1 MYYSIRTAQIRALI
15 TAFCLTLCSGSLL
28 AAAAGGSTLP
38 QAESPDKHFDPL
50 GKPPSKHTLEIIK
63 EARKSFPFDDTRDF
77 DEATKGFIAP
87 LANMVIPADAG
98 GTAWDVARYEWLTE
112 GRDFDS
118 VHPSLQR
125 QSELNQ
131 KTGLFEII
139 PGIYQVR
146 GLDLANITFMRG
158 KEGWI
163 VFDPLTSLETAR
175 AGLQLLNDQ
184 IENLPVTAVIIS
196 HSHGDHFGGVHG
208 VVDPERLAAGKTEI
222 IVPRDF
228 EQHTISEN
236 VYAGNAMNRRL
247 FYQYG
252 VLLPAS
258 PYGHAGQGLAQN
270 VSAGNIGLLP
280 ATRIVEDAIEE
291 FEVDGIRMIF
301 QNTPRT
307 EAPSEMNTYIPDM
320 KALWMAENVSNVIH
334 NIYTL
339 RGAQVRDA
347 LAWSKYISRALYLYG
362 QEAEVMFA
370 SHSWP
375 RWGNDRIQEVL
386 RGQRDQ
392 YAHLNNQ
399 VLHLANQGVT
409 INQIHNVYEQPKNLQ
424 QEWFTRGYHGSM
436 EHNSRGVWMR
446 YLGFWDAVPTTLIP
460 LSPEDSAPL
469 YVDMMGGS
477 KNILKRGRK
486 LHDEGKYKYAQE
498 ILTKLVFAEPDNTE
512 ARELLADVWEQIGY
526 QQENPGVRN
535 SFLAGAYELRNGIPQ
550 GNSVNSLGPDMIGA
564 MSTELFL
571 NFIGIRMD
579 SRKAEDLNFSI
590 NLITPDN
597 DEKFAIELTNATL
610 TNVEGFL
617 NEDPDLTITIDR
629 SDLENIM
636 IGQISFADSV
646 KQGIAKTEGDVSL
659 LQKLGATL
667 VNFDLGFEILPNTA
681 RVADDD
687 TDLNTYEVDG
697 ESIQVS
703 GE

>member
-1 MYYSIRTAQIRALI
+1 MTYIKNLMLFPACLVLLFAALTAN
-15 TAFCLTLCSGSLL
+15 TVL
-28 AAAAGGSTLP
+28 AAGAGSSTLP
-38 QAESPDKHFDPL
+38 RAESPDKHFDPK
-50 GKPPSKHTLEIIK
+50 GKPPSEHTLEVIRN
-63 EARKSFPFDDTRDF
+63 ARQTFPFDDTRDY
-77 DEATKGFIAP
+77 DEATKGFIAQ
-87 LANMVIPADAG
+87 LDQMVVPADAG
-98 GTAWDVARYEWLTE
+98 GTAWDVERYQWLNQD
-112 GRDFDS
+112 RDFDS
-118 VHPSLQR
+118 IHPSLQR
-125 QSELNQ
+125 QSRLNQ

-139 PGIYQVR
+139 PGIYQIR
-146 GLDLANITFMRG
+146 GMDLANITFVRG
-158 KEGWI
+158 KKGWI
-163 VFDPLTSLETAR
+163 VFDPLTSLEPAR
-175 AGLQLLNDQ
+175 AALRLINEKV
-184 IENLPVTAVIIS
+184 ENLPVTAVIIS
-196 HSHGDHFGGVHG
+196 HSHGDHFGGVRG

-258 PYGHAGQGLAQN
+258 PFGHAGQGLAQN
-270 VSAGNIGLLP
+270 VSAGNMGLLP
-280 ATRIVEDAIEE
+280 ATRVVEGEMEE
-291 FEVDGIRMIF
+291 FKVDGINMIF

-347 LAWSKYISRALYLYG
+347 LAWSKYISRAMFLFGLD
-362 QEAEVMFA
+362 AEVMFA

-409 INQIHNVYEQPKNLQ
+409 INQIHNVYEQPKKLQ

-446 YLGFWDAVPTTLIP
+446 YLGFWDANPTTLIP

-477 KNILKRGRK
+477 KKIIKRGK
-486 LHDEGKYKYAQE
+486 ELFDEGQYRHAQE
-498 ILTKLVFAEPDNTE
+498 ILTKLVFAEHENTK

-526 QQENPGVRN
+526 QQENPGLRN

-550 GNSVNSLGPDMIGA
+550 GNSANSLGPEMIGA

-579 SRKAEDLNFSI
+579 SRKAEGLSFSI

-597 DEKFAIELTNATL
+597 GEKFAIELSNATF
-610 TNVEGFL
+610 TNIEGFL
-617 NEDPDLTITIDR
+617 NKKPDLSITINR
-629 SDLENIM
+629 SDLERIM
-636 IGQISFADSV
+636 IGQISFAESI
-646 KQGIAKTEGDVSL
+646 KQGIAKTEGDVSI

-681 RVADDD
+681 RGSDDD
-687 TDLNTYEVDG
+687 AGLNPYDVDG
-697 ESIQVS
+697 ESIQVR